1 MDVLYE
7 WSLELTRKLGREV
20 EVLRGVV
27 FRGPEEEL
35 PHLALIHYVH
45 ALVDLIHAA
54 ERDTVF
60 NENKIE
66 LTVIQTY

>member
-27 FRGPEEEL
+27 FRGPEKQL
-35 PHLALIHYVH
+35 PHPALVHHVH
-45 ALVDLIHAA
+45 ALVDLVDAA
-54 ERDTVF
+54 EGDSVSSDIR
-60 NENKIE
+60 
-66 LTVIQTY
+66 